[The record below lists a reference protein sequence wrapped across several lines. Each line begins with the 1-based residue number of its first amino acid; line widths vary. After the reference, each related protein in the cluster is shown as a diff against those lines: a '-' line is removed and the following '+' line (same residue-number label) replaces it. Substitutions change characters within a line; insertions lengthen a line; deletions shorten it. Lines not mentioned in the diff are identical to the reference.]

1 MRAPTPSFPDN
12 GRGRGVARIRA
23 GVVLFAGEE
32 TKMRLNATP
41 APTKSPTMERMTN
54 RVVIAIFIFLVLL
67 TIVFSSLA
75 VVGACIPHPTQP
87 PDPRSLMT
95 RRHAGHP

>member
-1 MRAPTPSFPDN
+1 
-12 GRGRGVARIRA
+12 
-23 GVVLFAGEE
+23 
-32 TKMRLNATP
+32 MRLNATP

-75 VVGACIPHPTQP
+75 VVGACIPHPPNPTPPPQPTQP
-87 PDPRSLMT
+87 PQPPQPHPPPQPPPTAPTPPNRPTLDPS
-95 RRHAGHP
+95 